1 MENESSLVVSRK
13 LYIEKTPHR
22 TACMTSSLLAI
33 WFDNQGNTDRLLR
46 QLRGQAE
53 AGRRAGF
60 ESIVSLCQS
69 MENCVLK
76 IGDQI
81 EKPQLETAISTLVE
95 ACRVIARHAEI
106 ITGMARP
113 ADTNLKRA

>member
-22 TACMTSSLLAI
+22 TAGMTHSLLAMRS
-33 WFDNQGNTDRLLR
+33 DKQGNMDQLLG
-46 QLRGQAE
+46 QLREQSE
-53 AGRRAGF
+53 AGRRAGY
-60 ESIVSLCQS
+60 EGIVSLCRT
-69 MENCVLK
+69 MENCVLR

-81 EKPQLETAISTLVE
+81 EKPLLEMAISTLME

-106 ITGMARP
+106 ITGSARP
-113 ADTNLKRA
+113 ADTN